1 MSLHRFLSNYSLA
14 RRATLA
20 TVLTLVAMLSIA
32 GVALAALFLK
42 GLIDESRSSALTQ
55 ANVASSTMSAA
66 MRFGGY
72 EVITEALRVFDTGAG
87 HDSAAVYDPAGR
99 LRAELVAPG
108 GSTFPSDIRALK
120 NWGTGLVD
128 ARPVQYLLS
137 DDQKRDGKVSLGT
150 LVVNPNQ
157 RALRDGLIRALS
169 VLGIVMALTATAG
182 WLVATMLTRALLRP
196 VEELSAWAEDVSASR
211 NVLSPVPRGGGREV
225 NRLTSSFETLIAQLA
240 EQNRELKRKQYELK
254 ASNAHLESIAFSDA
268 LTRLPNRAMFESTL
282 QTALIKA
289 NNSGMPL
296 AVLFIDLD
304 KLKVINDVHGHAQ
317 GDAALQAT
325 AARIR
330 RALRSSDF
338 LARLA
343 GDEFVV
349 ITPNVTGVDD
359 AVKLG
364 ERLTVWLGIAL
375 PEDAWAN
382 ELRASVGVAVFPD
395 HGDDVESLMQAADW
409 AMYKAKAFS
418 QDESIRVAVAVRI
431 GTRMPQVAPDVA
443 NVISLPNYG
452 RKSTGGKV

>member
-1 MSLHRFLSNYSLA
+1 MTLHRFLSNYSLA

-20 TVLTLVAMLSIA
+20 TVLTLVVMLSIA

-108 GSTFPSDIRALK
+108 ESTFPQDVRALK
-120 NWGTGLVD
+120 AWGSGVAD

-137 DDQKRDGKVSLGT
+137 DDQNRDGKASLGT

-157 RALRDGLIRALS
+157 RALRDGLSRALS
-169 VLGIVMALTATAG
+169 VLGIVMAITATAG
-182 WLVATMLTRALLRP
+182 WLVATILTRALLRP

-211 NVLSPVPRGGGREV
+211 NMLSPVPRGGGREV

-254 ASNAHLESIAFSDA
+254 ASNTHLESIAFSDA
-268 LTRLPNRAMFESTL
+268 LTGLPNRAMFESTL
-282 QTALIKA
+282 QSALIKS

-359 AVKLG
+359 AIKLG

-375 PEDAWAN
+375 PEDAWAD

-395 HGDDVESLMQAADW
+395 HGDDVEGLMQAADW

-418 QDESIRVAVAVRI
+418 QDESIRVAAAVRI
-431 GTRMPQVAPDVA
+431 GMRTPQIKPDVS
-443 NVISLPNYG
+443 NVISLPNHG